1 MEFTKKIKAEDVAV
15 PAFLSTLPMVA
26 APHPSA
32 AAYRKVYG
40 KSS

>member
-15 PAFLSTLPMVA
+15 PAFLSTLPIAA

>member
-15 PAFLSTLPMVA
+15 LAFLSTLPMAA
-26 APHPSA
+26 APHPST